1 MIYWVLYMAMLL
13 LLPCVHAAETSS
25 KAAFALPK
33 LTVPFQLDLPS
44 SKLMFGGRLSTART
58 SDDRMLTKSAIK
70 GRNKNQQKSQ
80 RSLQQPLSSQLL
92 TLGRQAA
99 LETQRSLLQLGQSR
113 SVPELWTNLG
123 DVCARN
129 QGPLFVAGLV
139 GGLCLKT
146 VYFPSPTRFVPV
158 TLHVCVASAVAN
170 GGLSR
175 GL

>member
-1 MIYWVLYMAMLL
+1 MAVLL

-44 SKLMFGGRLSTART
+44 SKLMFGGRSSTSRT
-58 SDDRMLTKSAIK
+58 SNDRMLTKSAIK
-70 GRNKNQQKSQ
+70 SRNKNQQKSQ

-146 VYFPSPTRFVPV
+146 VYFPSPTRFVPI